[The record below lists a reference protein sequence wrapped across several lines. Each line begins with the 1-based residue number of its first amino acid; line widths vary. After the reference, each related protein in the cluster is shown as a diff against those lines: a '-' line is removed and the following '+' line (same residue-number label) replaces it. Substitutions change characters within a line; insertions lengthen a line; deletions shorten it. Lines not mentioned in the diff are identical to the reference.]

1 MRLALAFAIWLALAA
16 PGLAR
21 ADYSQRPDVRSF
33 IARLVENHGF
43 AESELTKLFS
53 SVRRTEPVLRA
64 IKPPPE
70 RPTWQE
76 YRALFLTT
84 QRIEGG
90 VAFWNAHR
98 EVLERAAR
106 EYGVPGEYIVAI
118 IGIETFYGRHTGR
131 WRVLDALTTLA
142 FDYPPRAQFFRSEL
156 EHYLLLARDSGLD
169 AFSVRGSYAGAMGI
183 PQFMPGS
190 TRAYAVDFDG
200 DGAIDLLGNPA
211 DAIGSVANFLK
222 RHGWLAGTDV
232 QLEANVSGNAWRD
245 FADGGVEPK
254 HALAELLQAGV
265 KLPAAAEQP
274 GSTRVAL
281 IDLGTEQRLGL
292 RNFYVL
298 TRYNRSSLYAAA
310 VADLAQALR
319 ERAQSSGR

>member
-1 MRLALAFAIWLALAA
+1 MRLALACALCVALAA

-43 AESELTKLFS
+43 AESDLTKLFS
-53 SVRRTEPVLRA
+53 SVTRTEPVLRA

-70 RPTWQE
+70 RPTWKD
-76 YRALFLTT
+76 YRALFLTE

-90 VAFWNAHR
+90 VAFWSAHR
-98 EVLERAAR
+98 GVLERASR
-106 EYGVPGEYIVAI
+106 EYGVPAEVIVAI
-118 IGIETFYGRHTGR
+118 VGIETFYGRHTGR

-169 AFSVRGSYAGAMGI
+169 ATSVRGSYAGAMGI

-190 TRAYAVDFDG
+190 TRHYAVDFDG
-200 DGAIDLLGNPA
+200 DGEIDLIGNPA

-222 RHGWLAGTDV
+222 RHGWQPGADV
-232 QLEANVSGNAWRD
+232 QLEARVSGEAWRD
-245 FADGGVEPK
+245 FADGGVEPR
-254 HALAELLQAGV
+254 HALADLLQAGV

-274 GSTRVAL
+274 GSTRVVL
-281 IDLGTEQRLGL
+281 IDLGTEHRLGL

-319 ERAQSSGR
+319 ERAQRPGR